1 MDIWEVN
8 EFNSLNEELE
18 EFTNMWSQNLVNARS
33 SSYLKHK
40 AFEYCLRGIDRLYIQ
55 FFVRTW

>member
-40 AFEYCLRGIDRLYIQ
+40 TFEYYL
-55 FFVRTW
+55 